1 MSPTRTRRHGSDFGP
16 QLVQGPGPDDRDG
29 GPELVQ
35 LLTPEGE
42 RVEHPD
48 FSFGTAL
55 DDEEAEKIRGF
66 YRDMVLTR
74 RIDVEATALQRHGEL
89 GIWAQ
94 LLGQEAAQIGSG
106 RALRTQDFVFPTYRE
121 HGVAWCRGVDPL
133 KLLGLFR
140 GVDQGSWDPNENNF
154 GLYTIV
160 IGAQTLHA
168 TGYAMG
174 VQRDGHVGTGDPD
187 RDAAV
192 VAYFGDGASSQG
204 DVNEAFIF
212 AASYNA
218 PVVFF
223 CQNNQWAIS
232 EPIERQSRIPLYQ
245 RALGFGFPGV
255 RVDGNDVLA
264 TYAVT
269 QAALQRARDGQ
280 GPTFVEAY
288 TYRMG
293 AHTTTDDPT
302 RYRLSADL
310 EHWKLKDPIQRVKV
324 YLTRNG
330 LVDQAFLDDVD
341 AEAEQLGE
349 HAARGLPGDGRP
361 AHPRRLRPGLRRAD
375 RRARGAEGRLRRLPR
390 HLRGAVA
397 VEPASRR
404 RTMSTKMTLAK
415 ALNAGLRRAMEDDPK
430 VLVMGEDVGK
440 LGGVF
445 RITDGLQKD
454 FGEDRVI
461 DSPLA
466 ESGIL
471 GTAVGLA
478 MRGYRPVCE
487 IQFDGFVYP
496 AYDQIVS
503 QVAKLHFRSQGK
515 VKMPMVIRIPF
526 GGGIGAVEHHSESPE
541 AQFAHTPGLKVVACS
556 NPVDGYWMIQQA
568 IAHDDPVVFLEP
580 KRQYHAD
587 KAEIDETATPDPLFT
602 SRIVRAGDDVTLLS
616 YGPMVKVCLA
626 SAEAAVDRG
635 HEHRGHRPA
644 HAVAARHGAGA
655 RLGAPDRP
663 RGRRPRGARQP
674 RHGRRAGRPHHRGV
688 LLLPRGAGAPGRRL
702 RHPLPAGA
710 GRGGVAARPRPGAGR
725 RRPIAA
731 LLTG

>member
-1 MSPTRTRRHGSDFGP
+1 VLKKDVIASDFGP
-16 QLVQGPGPDDRDG
+16 QLMQNHGRGSGDG

-42 RVEHPD
+42 RVTHPA
-48 FSFGTAL
+48 FSFGDGLSAE
-55 DDEEAEKIRGF
+55 EEAELIRGL

-106 RALRTQDFVFPTYRE
+106 RALRPQDFVFPTYRE

-140 GVDQGSWDPNENNF
+140 GVDQGSWDPAENNF

-174 VQRDGHVGTGDPD
+174 VQRDGHVGSGDHD

-302 RYRLSADL
+302 RYRLSSDL

-330 LVDQAFLDDVD
+330 LADPSFLDGVD

-349 HAARGLPGDGRP
+349 
-361 AHPRRLRPGLRRAD
+361 RLREGCRSMPDPHILDVFGQVF
-375 RRARGAEGRLRRLPR
+375 AEQTP
-390 HLRGAVA
+390 
-397 VEPASRR
+397 E
-404 RTMSTKMTLAK
+404 
-415 ALNAGLRRAMEDDPK
+415 
-430 VLVMGEDVGK
+430 
-440 LGGVF
+440 
-445 RITDGLQKD
+445 
-454 FGEDRVI
+454 
-461 DSPLA
+461 LA
-466 ESGIL
+466 E
-471 GTAVGLA
+471 
-478 MRGYRPVCE
+478 
-487 IQFDGFVYP
+487 
-496 AYDQIVS
+496 
-503 QVAKLHFRSQGK
+503 
-515 VKMPMVIRIPF
+515 
-526 GGGIGAVEHHSESPE
+526 
-541 AQFAHTPGLKVVACS
+541 
-556 NPVDGYWMIQQA
+556 QQA
-568 IAHDDPVVFLEP
+568 GYAAYLDTFE
-580 KRQYHAD
+580 
-587 KAEIDETATPDPLFT
+587 
-602 SRIVRAGDDVTLLS
+602 
-616 YGPMVKVCLA
+616 
-626 SAEAAVDRG
+626 EAR
-635 HEHRGHRPA
+635 
-644 HAVAARHGAGA
+644 
-655 RLGAPDRP
+655 
-663 RGRRPRGARQP
+663 
-674 RHGRRAGRPHHRGV
+674 
-688 LLLPRGAGAPGRRL
+688 
-702 RHPLPAGA
+702 
-710 GRGGVAARPRPGAGR
+710 
-725 RRPIAA
+725 
-731 LLTG
+731 